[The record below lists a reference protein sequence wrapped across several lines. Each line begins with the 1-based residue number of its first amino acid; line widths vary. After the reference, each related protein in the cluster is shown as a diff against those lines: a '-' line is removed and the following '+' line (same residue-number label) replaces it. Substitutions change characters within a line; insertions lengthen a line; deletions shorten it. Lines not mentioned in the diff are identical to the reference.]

1 MRIAILAVLAL
12 AAATAARA
20 DDDCR
25 LKQIGDYALK
35 KGAGGD
41 YLFPI
46 EIAGQQRWFEVG
58 LHNPFSAIRGEFADA
73 QKFPSKDLPQ
83 GMTAQIN
90 GREVTQQVTVGEFH
104 VGPARGANFNMFRVD
119 SLLSN
124 DPGVTGVAG
133 MDLLA
138 NFDVELD
145 LKNSRMRLFSQ
156 DHCRGEAVYWAD
168 RYAAVP
174 FEKDR
179 SGHFTFSMRLDG
191 ERVHVDFA
199 VDTGAAEM
207 DMNVAK
213 RIFGLD
219 ETKPGMQAM
228 HDGDGTSYRYPFKTL
243 GLDGVQILNPAIF
256 LVRRSGP
263 ECKPYHPSA
272 EYQAKTCYGTADL
285 TLRDAELRQMRLYFA
300 FKEKTLYATPADAT
314 LPKAAPKTP

>member
-1 MRIAILAVLAL
+1 MRIAILAALAL
-12 AAATAARA
+12 AAAMPARA

-25 LKQIGDYALK
+25 LKQIADYTLTKA
-35 KGAGGD
+35 AGGD

-46 EIAGQQRWFEVG
+46 EIGGQQRWFEVG
-58 LHNPFSAIRGEFADA
+58 LNTPFSAIKGDFADA

-83 GMTAQIN
+83 GITAQVD
-90 GREVTQQVTVGEFH
+90 GRAVTQQVTVGEFH
-104 VGPARGANFNMFRVD
+104 VGPVRGAKFAMFRVD
-119 SLLSN
+119 GLLSN
-124 DPGVTGVAG
+124 DPSVIGIAG

-145 LKNSRMRLFSQ
+145 LKHSRMRLFSQ

-168 RYAAVP
+168 RYAMVP

-219 ETKPGMQAM
+219 ETKPGMQAVK
-228 HDGDGTSYRYPFKTL
+228 DGGGTSWRYPFKTL
-243 GLDGVQILNPAIF
+243 GLDGVQILSPAIF
-256 LVRRSGP
+256 LVRRAGP
-263 ECKPYHPSA
+263 ECKPYHPGA
-272 EYQAKTCYGTADL
+272 EYQGTTCYGTADL

-300 FKEKTLYATPADAT
+300 FKEQKLYATPADASLQT
-314 LPKAAPKTP
+314 AP